1 MGNLG
6 YNSSKDEGGVYYL
19 KQEDGYTHYGPFR
32 SEEAAR
38 KFADENLDEDTKYW
52 YNLEKKNYR

>member
-6 YNSSKDEGGVYYL
+6 YNSSKD
-19 KQEDGYTHYGPFR
+19 EDGYTHYGPFR

-38 KFADENLDEDTKYW
+38 KFADENLDENTKYW